1 LTTDRNEP
9 VRVEVWR
16 DRSLQVSMERIDLEI
31 DAARALDG
39 DGHRVARAD
48 IDHRLTY
55 WAV

>member
-1 LTTDRNEP
+1 VP

-16 DRSLQVSMERIDLEI
+16 DRSLQVSMERIDLEG
-31 DAARALDG
+31 DAARALGG
-39 DGHRVARAD
+39 DGLRAARAD